1 MRVLVLTVAACIALA
16 GCGRSNHTA
25 APLQIAPPMTHAQQ
39 LADVRADRKRALV
52 DELSEGDT
60 PKVKAEYAAAYAKA
74 QRYGLCIDNS
84 VGRSGCYPNSTKLL
98 PPGNWTPKGYVDLH
112 GALIVTPS
120 QRNDPV

>member
-74 QRYGLCIDNS
+74 QRY
-84 VGRSGCYPNSTKLL
+84 V
-98 PPGNWTPKGYVDLH
+98 
-112 GALIVTPS
+112 
-120 QRNDPV
+120 